1 MPLEVTSTINHQAE
15 NYSKIITKLAEYQQ
29 KARDQQ
35 FVIATN
41 TKTAIDQL
49 FEDYDLLN
57 MIDVSRLIRITP
69 NRKITSGTASLQKM
83 ILFEI
88 IGFNQF
94 YPATNMVST
103 SLTFVVQ
110 KVDANYIS
118 DHLAKLLH
126 NRPVM
131 VLKRE
136 LPSINYDIHE
146 TGSIFSI
153 ELFTTLFCIDIQPHY
168 IGSIPTLLEIMS
180 DENVLNEF
188 KATNINMLKA
198 DMLPLF
204 YQKLR
209 HVNDQITIDT
219 ISSVLPFIQKL
230 SLAEL
235 L

>member
-1 MPLEVTSTINHQAE
+1 MPLEVTNGINHQAE
-15 NYSKIITKLAEYQQ
+15 NYSEIITKLAEYQQ
-29 KARDQQ
+29 KAREQQ
-35 FVIATN
+35 FVIASN

-49 FEDYDLLN
+49 FEEYDLLN

-69 NRKITSGTASLQKM
+69 NRKINSGTASLQKM

-94 YPATNMVST
+94 YPATNMMST

-110 KVDANYIS
+110 KIDANYIS

-136 LPSINYDIHE
+136 LPSIDYDIHE

-153 ELFTTLFCIDIQPHY
+153 ELFTTLFCIDIEPHY
-168 IGSIPTLLEIMS
+168 IGSIPALLKIMS
-180 DENVLNEF
+180 NEQVLNEL
-188 KATNINMLKA
+188 KATNINTLTA

-209 HVNDQITIDT
+209 HVNDQITEKK
-219 ISSVLPFIQKL
+219 ISLILPFIQKL

>member
-1 MPLEVTSTINHQAE
+1 MPLEITNGINHQAE
-15 NYSKIITKLAEYQQ
+15 NYSKIITKFAEYQQ
-29 KARDQQ
+29 KAKAQQ
-35 FVIATN
+35 FAIATD
-41 TKTAIDQL
+41 TEKAINQL
-49 FEDYDLLN
+49 FEEYDLLN

-110 KVDANYIS
+110 KIDANYIS

-136 LPSINYDIHE
+136 LPSIDYDIHE
-146 TGSIFSI
+146 SGSIFSI
-153 ELFTTLFCIDIQPHY
+153 ELFTTLFCIDIEPHY
-168 IGSIPTLLEIMS
+168 LGPIPTLLEIMS
-180 DENVLNEF
+180 NKQVLNEI
-188 KATNINMLKA
+188 KATNINTLTP

-204 YQKLR
+204 YQELR
-209 HVNDQITIDT
+209 HVNDQITEKK
-219 ISSVLPFIQKL
+219 ISSILPFIQKL